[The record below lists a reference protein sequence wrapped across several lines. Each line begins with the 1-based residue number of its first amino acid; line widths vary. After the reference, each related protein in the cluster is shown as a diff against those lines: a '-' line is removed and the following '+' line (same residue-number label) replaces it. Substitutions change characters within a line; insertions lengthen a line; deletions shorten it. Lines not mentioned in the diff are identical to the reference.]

1 MAHARVT
8 ASRVDETTTE
18 SEIEFGS
25 GNVFADLG
33 VDNASAMNLKS
44 VLAMR
49 LGELIDQ
56 RGLTQMQVAEL
67 TGISQP
73 DLSKLLR
80 GMFQNFSSDRLVRAL
95 NLLSADVEISV
106 YTDHG
111 PLGGAIRLCAVDNT
125 VGA

>member
-25 GNVFADLG
+25 GNVFSDLG